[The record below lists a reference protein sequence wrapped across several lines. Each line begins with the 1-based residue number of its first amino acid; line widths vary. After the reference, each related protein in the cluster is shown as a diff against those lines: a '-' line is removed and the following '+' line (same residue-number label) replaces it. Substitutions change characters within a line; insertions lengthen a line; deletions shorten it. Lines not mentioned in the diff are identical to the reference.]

1 MNKTIQFLFIS
12 IVLFLSGCLQKVD
25 SELFASQQRVVIDGL
40 ITNEAG
46 PYFVRVAKSSTRI
59 GDFKFDPTQ
68 NLGYHRK
75 VDGNL
80 VYEPIK
86 DAVVT
91 IEDDMGNVDVLELW
105 DEPSR
110 WPEVVATWADLGMYR
125 TTTQMRGVAGHTY
138 TLTVVYEGQKYE
150 SVVTI
155 PPLSTSIDE
164 VKFEPVN
171 FSGTDTPTGAYIPFV
186 SFQEPQNSKDYYMF
200 FYRDNPPPS
209 LQNPRPEKF
218 WTMLFGEY
226 LIFDD
231 KFLVENTQSL
241 SLQPNNHSLELPYVA
256 DFSTINTI
264 TVEMH
269 SISAEAFDYYQAL
282 NEQIKNDGGAYSA
295 APASPPTNISNGAL
309 GFFRASSI
317 NRIEKD
323 IKP

>member
-1 MNKTIQFLFIS
+1 MNKTIQFLFIT

-25 SELFASQQRVVIDGL
+25 SELFANQKRVVIDGL
-40 ITNEAG
+40 ITNDAG

-59 GDFKFDPTQ
+59 GDFKSDPNQ

-105 DEPSR
+105 NEPSR
-110 WPEVVATWADLGMYR
+110 WPDRAATWADLGMYR
-125 TTTQMRGVAGHTY
+125 TTTKMQGVAGHTY
-138 TLTVVYEGQKYE
+138 TLTVIHEGQKYE

-155 PPLSTSIDE
+155 PPLSTSINQI
-164 VKFEPVN
+164 KFESVN
-171 FSGTDTPTGAYIPFV
+171 IPGTDIPSGAYAPFV

-200 FYRDNPPPS
+200 FYRKKPYYR
-209 LQNPRPEKF
+209 NPRPEKF
-218 WTMLFGEY
+218 WTMLFTEY

-231 KFLVENTQSL
+231 KFLVENTQNL
-241 SLQPNNHSLELPYVA
+241 SLLPKNTLHELPRISDVTG
-256 DFSTINTI
+256 STV

-269 SISAEAFDYYQAL
+269 SISPKAFDYYQAL
-282 NEQIKNDGGAYSA
+282 NEQIRNDGGAYSA

-309 GFFRASSI
+309 GFFRASSV
-317 NRIEKD
+317 NQVEKHVL
-323 IKP
+323 P